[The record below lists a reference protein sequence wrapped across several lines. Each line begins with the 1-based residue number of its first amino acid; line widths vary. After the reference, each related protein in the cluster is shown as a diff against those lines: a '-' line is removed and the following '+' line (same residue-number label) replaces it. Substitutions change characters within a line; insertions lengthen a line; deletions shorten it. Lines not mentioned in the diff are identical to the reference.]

1 MHFAARHAKNSSR
14 MLPRSI
20 FAAILTTTLIVPVA
34 VSASAGITNGTFET
48 GNSGDTAIGGWTT
61 VSSRIDLGIDSI
73 AGCATVDTSDYTAL
87 RDFGTGWDNRGGG
100 SKPPSRDPSVNN
112 DSLTLS
118 ISSGPTFTSRL
129 LTGSSTDIGASFRR
143 TGQVLNLNSRM
154 TATPGGFVFHGPAI
168 YSEPFTA
175 KTIDDLKLDWAAEA
189 KQDDYKVFGYLLNT
203 STCTQTEV
211 IDSTGQESAW
221 QTVTVAIPSNGTYRF
236 VFVAGTFDKTFGTVA
251 GADLYLDNI
260 VLTVNAERAAEEQR
274 NSSPASPK
282 IPNINEFEAG
292 NVLVTPG
299 TVQTLTGSRMYCTTY
314 VNINSQPVSFS
325 YSVLPQGLGQWS
337 ISIPAGLKPG
347 PQVMSI
353 DSCGGPVTY
362 LSKLIVAK
370 PPIMLE
376 GRFSTGMEQGLKAR
390 EIISWARANRA
401 DYNSVKCISNTKVE
415 SQERARQFA
424 NDICKQILGV
434 LASPKSTEVEIRD
447 KATHISVWFR
457 IFLSNT

>member
-1 MHFAARHAKNSSR
+1 MKSLARRAKNHKSF
-14 MLPRSI
+14 LPKTL
-20 FAAILTTTLIVPVA
+20 FGAIVSMSLIVPLGA
-34 VSASAGITNGTFET
+34 SASGITNGTFET
-48 GNSGDTAIGGWTT
+48 GNSGDTSIGGWTT
-61 VSSRIDLGIDSI
+61 VNSRIDLGVDSI
-73 AGCATVDTSDYTAL
+73 AGCATVDTSDYESL
-87 RDFGTGWDNRGGG
+87 RDFRTGWDNRGG
-100 SKPPSRDPSVNN
+100 SKPPSREPSVNN
-112 DSLTLS
+112 DSLTLT
-118 ISSGPTFTSRL
+118 ITSGPTFTSRL
-129 LTGSSTDIGASFRR
+129 LTGSDSGIGASFRR
-143 TGQVLNLNSRM
+143 SGQILNLATSV
-154 TATPGGFVFHGPAI
+154 TASTGGFVFHGPAI

-211 IDSTGQESAW
+211 IDSTGLQSAW
-221 QTVTVAIPSNGTYRF
+221 QTVTVAIPSNATYRF

-260 VLTVNAERAAEEQR
+260 VLTVNQERAAEEQR

-314 VNINSQPVSFS
+314 VNINSQAVSFS

-337 ISIPAGLKPG
+337 IAIPAGLKPG

-376 GRFSTGMEQGLKAR
+376 GRFSTGMEQGVKAR